1 MLNPNAKLNPKLLDA
16 DIEQKTT
23 REGFGEGT
31 VLAGKEDSNIVM
43 LCADITE
50 SVKASTYRNAFPD
63 RFVEMGIAEQ
73 NMMGVAAGMAMA
85 GKIPFVATYAVFSPG
100 RNWDQLRVSV
110 CYTKANVKIVGAH
123 TGVSV
128 GPDGATHQAL
138 EDIAIT
144 RCLPNLVVIAPCDAI
159 ESKKATYA
167 AAKHVGPVYLRFER
181 EKTPIMTTEESLFE
195 IGKAIIWRDSEKP
208 VVAIIGCGPILY
220 TAMLASEEL
229 TKEGIEVM
237 VINNHTIKPMDNET
251 IIAVAKKCG
260 AVVTIENHQVAGGMG
275 SAVAE
280 VLAENLPTPIE
291 FVGVKD
297 RFGESGQPDELI
309 KAFKLDKDSIKEAV
323 KKVIAR
329 KAM

>member
-1 MLNPNAKLNPKLLDA
+1 MLNPNAKLSEKILSP

-31 VLAGKEDSNIVM
+31 VLAGKENPNIVM

-144 RCLPNLVVIAPCDAI
+144 RCLPNLVVIASCDAI

-181 EKTPIMTTEESLFE
+181 EKTPVMTTEESSFE
-195 IGKAIIWRDSEKP
+195 IGKAIIWRDAEKP
-208 VVAIIGCGPILY
+208 VVVIVGCGPILY
-220 TAMLASEEL
+220 NAMLAAEEL
-229 TKEGIEVM
+229 SKEGIECM
-237 VINNHTIKPMDNET
+237 IINNHTIKPMDNET
-251 IIAVAKKCG
+251 IIVAAKKCG
-260 AVVTIENHQVAGGMG
+260 AVVTVENHQVAGGMG

-309 KAFKLDKDSIKEAV
+309 QAFKLDKDSIKEAV

>member
-1 MLNPNAKLNPKLLDA
+1 MINPIAKLNEKILSSDV
-16 DIEQKTT
+16 EQKTT

-50 SVKASTYRNAFPD
+50 SVKASTFRNAFPD
-63 RFVEMGIAEQ
+63 RFVETGIAEQ
-73 NMMGVAAGMAMA
+73 NLMGLAAGMALV
-85 GKIPFVATYAVFSPG
+85 GKVPFVATYAVFSPG

-110 CYTKANVKIVGAH
+110 CYSKANVKIVGAH

-159 ESKKATYA
+159 ESKKSTYA

-181 EKTPIMTTEESLFE
+181 EKTPIMTTEDSPFE
-195 IGKAIIWRDSEKP
+195 IGKAIVWRDADKP

-220 TAMLASEEL
+220 NAMLAAEEL
-229 TKEGIEVM
+229 AQEGIEIM
-237 VINNHTIKPMDNET
+237 VINNHTIKPMDNVT
-251 IIAVAKKCG
+251 IIEAAKKCG
-260 AVVTIENHQVAGGMG
+260 AIVTIENHQVAGGMG

-280 VLAENLPTPIE
+280 ILATNYPVPIE

-297 RFGESGQPDELI
+297 RFGESGQPEELI
-309 KAFKLDKDSIKEAV
+309 KIFKLDKDSIKEAV

>member
-1 MLNPNAKLNPKLLDA
+1 MINPIAKLNEKILSSDV
-16 DIEQKTT
+16 EQKTT

-50 SVKASTYRNAFPD
+50 SVKASTFRNAFPD
-63 RFVEMGIAEQ
+63 RFVETGIAEQ
-73 NMMGVAAGMAMA
+73 NLMGLAAGMALV
-85 GKIPFVATYAVFSPG
+85 GKVPFVATYAVFSPG

-110 CYTKANVKIVGAH
+110 CYSKANVKIVGAH

-159 ESKKATYA
+159 ESKKSTYA

-181 EKTPIMTTEESLFE
+181 EKTPIMTTEDSPFE
-195 IGKAIIWRDSEKP
+195 IGKAIVWRDADKP

-220 TAMLASEEL
+220 NAMLAAEEL
-229 TKEGIEVM
+229 AQEGIEIM
-237 VINNHTIKPMDNET
+237 VINNHTIKPMDSVT
-251 IIAVAKKCG
+251 IIEAAKKCG
-260 AVVTIENHQVAGGMG
+260 AIVTIENHQVAGGMG

-280 VLAENLPTPIE
+280 ILAINYPVPIE
-291 FVGVKD
+291 FVGVRD
-297 RFGESGQPDELI
+297 RFGESGQPEELI
-309 KAFKLDKDSIKEAV
+309 KIFKLDKDSIKEAV

>member
-1 MLNPNAKLNPKLLDA
+1 MLNPNAKLSEKILSPDV
-16 DIEQKTT
+16 EQKTT
-23 REGFGEGT
+23 REGFGEGS
-31 VLAGKEDSNIVM
+31 VLAGKENPNIVM

-85 GKIPFVATYAVFSPG
+85 GKVPFVATYAVFSPG

-181 EKTPIMTTEESLFE
+181 EKTPVMTTEESSFE

-208 VVAIIGCGPILY
+208 MVVIIGCGPILH
-220 TAMLASEEL
+220 TAMLAAEEL
-229 TKEGIEVM
+229 AKEGIEVM
-237 VINNHTIKPMDNET
+237 VINNHTIKPMDNEA
-251 IIAVAKKCG
+251 IIAAAKKCG
-260 AVVTIENHQVAGGMG
+260 AVVTVENHQVAGGMG

-297 RFGESGQPDELI
+297 RFGESGQPDELV
-309 KAFKLDKDSIKEAV
+309 KAFKLDKDSIKEAA
-323 KKVIAR
+323 KKVISR
-329 KAM
+329 KI